1 MRDTGARLD
10 RMVRVK
16 VLVFIVS
23 LVIFL
28 AGLYLFALA
37 FQVAGWEIAI
47 FTAGILV
54 AGIAIAIPVHVLKR
68 LDG

>member
-1 MRDTGARLD
+1 
-10 RMVRVK
+10 MVRVK

-23 LVIFL
+23 LAIFL
-28 AGLYLFALA
+28 AGLYLFGLA
-37 FQVAGWEIAI
+37 FQVPGWEIAI
-47 FTAGILV
+47 FTAGIVV